1 LLSLRVSGTIL
12 HVKYEWDNGKA
23 AANLHKHGVD
33 FADAIAALEDKN
45 RLEEI
50 DSRFVDNEERIQVI
64 GMAHDKLLFVI
75 VTLPDEDTCRII
87 SARKATRHEQDRYYA
102 GDLETW

>member
-45 RLEEI
+45 RLEDI
-50 DSRFVDNEERIQVI
+50 DSRFVDKRGADSSDRNGSRQGAVR
-64 GMAHDKLLFVI
+64 DR
-75 VTLPDEDTCRII
+75 DTSWRGYMQNHFGPEGH
-87 SARKATRHEQDRYYA
+87 T
-102 GDLETW
+102 T